1 MTIKYLIITFNVI
14 LKCSIKLRSKTM
26 KFIGKKI
33 LCLALIL
40 NLVNFFIFIV
50 FNVCSFSFFKKKNPY
65 FNNNFVY
72 AQKEESS
79 NKGNNK
85 DQKNAKDNQLNKPNE
100 EKQEEQKKC
109 SDSWFWNKVKEVRT
123 AIYNI
128 LPGTKSPENIDT
140 QLLNQIK
147 EEITAIEEK
156 KEKIKELTQQD
167 ETLKNMLE
175 SDEAYKKA
183 EQQYK
188 EVEDNLKENKF
199 QEASNLLKP
208 SPTGW
213 RSFISFFPFVDN
225 QTPQPLKE
233 AYKTA
238 LDNLQKVQQ
247 VKEDCNKLQNINDD
261 VQGKS
266 LWASIKDKINN
277 FWPSANADVTPTPS
291 DLNSQEEIPSIKNF
305 LNNHKFATKLLGWC
319 LGEKSNDVQTIA
331 YNLTNRLAQYISNK
345 AEEQVQ
351 NKVEQAKKDV
361 PQKATDAV
369 KGHIFQVITAAVAFT
384 ALVIAFLYWFIIKKI
399 IKNQIKKPQISKK
412 VTLNKTK

>member
-1 MTIKYLIITFNVI
+1 
-14 LKCSIKLRSKTM
+14 M

-72 AQKEESS
+72 AQKEESA

-85 DQKNAKDNQLNKPNE
+85 DQNDAKDNQLNKPKE
-100 EKQEEQKKC
+100 EKQEEQKEGFG
-109 SDSWFWNKVKEVRT
+109 SWLWNKFKD
-123 AIYNI
+123 NI

-188 EVEDNLKENKF
+188 EVENNLKENKF

-208 SPTGW
+208 SPTW
-213 RSFISFFPFVDN
+213 WHSFISFFPFVDN

-238 LDNLQKVQQ
+238 LDNLQVQQ
-247 VKEDCNKLQNINDD
+247 VKEDWNKLQNIND
-261 VQGKS
+261 VQERKS

-305 LNNHKFATKLLGWC
+305 LSNHKFATKLLGWC
-319 LGEKSNDVQTIA
+319 LGEKSNDVETIA
-331 YNLTNRLAQYISNK
+331 YNLTNRLAQCIKEKLKN
-345 AEEQVQ
+345 E
-351 NKVEQAKKDV
+351 VEQAKKDV

-399 IKNQIKKPQISKK
+399 KKNQIKKPQISKK

>member
-1 MTIKYLIITFNVI
+1 
-14 LKCSIKLRSKTM
+14 M

-65 FNNNFVY
+65 FNNNVVY
-72 AQKEESS
+72 AQKEESA

-85 DQKNAKDNQLNKPNE
+85 DQNDAKDNQLNKPKE
-100 EKQEEQKKC
+100 EKQEEQKEGC
-109 SDSWFWNKVKEVRT
+109 GSWLWNKVKEVGT
-123 AIYNI
+123 AIYNT
-128 LPGTKSPENIDT
+128 LPETKAPENIDT
-140 QLLNQIK
+140 QLLNQIQ
-147 EEITAIEEK
+147 EEITAIEET
-156 KEKIKELTQQD
+156 KEQIKELTQQD

-188 EVEDNLKENKF
+188 EVENNLKENKF

-208 SPTGW
+208 SPTW
-213 RSFISFFPFVDN
+213 WQSFISFFPFVDN

-238 LDNLQKVQQ
+238 FDNLQKVKQ
-247 VKEDCNKLQNINDD
+247 VKEDWNKLQNIND
-261 VQGKS
+261 VQEYKI

-291 DLNSQEEIPSIKNF
+291 DLNSQEEIPAIKNF

-319 LGEKSNDVQTIA
+319 LGEKSNDVKTIA
-331 YNLTNRLAQYISNK
+331 SNLTNRLAQYVGK
-345 AEEQVQ
+345 QKQ
-351 NKVEQAKKDV
+351 KKE
-361 PQKATDAV
+361 
-369 KGHIFQVITAAVAFT
+369 
-384 ALVIAFLYWFIIKKI
+384 
-399 IKNQIKKPQISKK
+399 
-412 VTLNKTK
+412 VTKRICRC